1 MNEWTDGRTNEGTK
15 GRKNERR
22 NELTKG
28 LTGLDGWKG
37 RRTNELTYGQMN
49 EWMNIIVLLFIQNN
63 YCLKQ
68 GKNEL
73 LANRTSKNADLLR
86 WLMEAVFTRIFW
98 LFVLFS
104 SVTLVI
110 WTLLFNF
117 FSLRPK
123 KKTVKALC
131 DGEFHSQPST
141 ITHYMTISQPGI
153 KEWKI
158 QAHFTDLITRVILS
172 NITVWEI
179 TLIHVSPV
187 NFRTKGWGNRLSQR
201 RATPEA
207 TDHPRASNKETWN
220 ITALF
225 FSTQRFSPSSF
236 SCQTFPLSK

>member
-1 MNEWTDGRTNEGTK
+1 M
-15 GRKNERR
+15 
-22 NELTKG
+22 
-28 LTGLDGWKG
+28 
-37 RRTNELTYGQMN
+37 
-49 EWMNIIVLLFIQNN
+49 
-63 YCLKQ
+63 
-68 GKNEL
+68 
-73 LANRTSKNADLLR
+73 LR
-86 WLMEAVFTRIFW
+86 WLIEAVFTRIFW

-104 SVTLVI
+104 SVALVI
-110 WTLLFNF
+110 WTLLLNF
-117 FSLRPK
+117 FFAVE

-141 ITHYMTISQPGI
+141 ITHYMTSILQPGI
-153 KEWKI
+153 NEWKI

-207 TDHPRASNKETWN
+207 TDHPFASNKETLN

-225 FSTQRFSPSSF
+225 FSTPSQRFSPSSF
-236 SCQTFPLSK
+236 